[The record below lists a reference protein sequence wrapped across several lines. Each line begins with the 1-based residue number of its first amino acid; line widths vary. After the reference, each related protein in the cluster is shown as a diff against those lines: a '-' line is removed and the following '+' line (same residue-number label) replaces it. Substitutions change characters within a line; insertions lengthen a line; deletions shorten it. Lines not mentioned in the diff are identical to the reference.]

1 MRICFMLF
9 CCAFPE
15 IILKAAAA
23 AATTLTTI
31 IVNEGLPAIQ

>member
-9 CCAFPE
+9 CCAFPQ

-23 AATTLTTI
+23 ATTMTTI
-31 IVNEGLPAIQ
+31 IVNEGLPAVQ

>member
-15 IILKAAAA
+15 IILEAAA
-23 AATTLTTI
+23 AATMTTI
-31 IVNEGLPAIQ
+31 IVNEGMSAVQ